1 MYMIAESIVVVIV
14 YSLSITISFIINS
27 SQRNREEINDYRDLF
42 DSQ

>member
-27 SQRNREEINDYRDLF
+27 SQRNTEEINDYRPLF
-42 DSQ
+42 DS